1 MHQMMPCSREVGAET
16 INQFGADF
24 RYAVE
29 FSKYGRA
36 PLEVSRPPPGQPDLR
51 YRLGSTTPNRL
62 CPAVPDSRRRRV
74 RRRLRCRGGEHRG
87 VSPGP
92 SICLDLPVRPL
103 CGSPWGMEKVTV
115 PLRRSSNLQ
124 VRSGLSDHWTESVQV
139 SDPAFGAAEDVPGG
153 RDAVHSRHLASG
165 RGQDVTTVG
174 PSGHP
179 VKR

>member
-1 MHQMMPCSREVGAET
+1 
-16 INQFGADF
+16 
-24 RYAVE
+24 
-29 FSKYGRA
+29 
-36 PLEVSRPPPGQPDLR
+36 
-51 YRLGSTTPNRL
+51 
-62 CPAVPDSRRRRV
+62 
-74 RRRLRCRGGEHRG
+74 

-139 SDPAFGAAEDVPGG
+139 SDPAFGAAKDVPGG